1 MVGLRARAAH
11 GRSFTY
17 RRGCPISSSLHDYL
31 WTRSVIGPGGLDVIR
46 TCTQGTRFR
55 AMGRGTSD
63 EIEGLHSS
71 SCSSS
76 SFDMPA
82 FSAAKRARLSRN
94 YFVSLF

>member
-1 MVGLRARAAH
+1 
-11 GRSFTY
+11 
-17 RRGCPISSSLHDYL
+17 
-31 WTRSVIGPGGLDVIR
+31 VIR
-46 TCTQGTRFR
+46 TSTQGTRFR

-63 EIEGLHSS
+63 EIEGLGSS

-76 SFDMPA
+76 SFVLDMPA